1 MEEEETNVVE
11 KPRPWGFI
19 AGWDKSY
26 EMIDKTS
33 WEVKRARET
42 FRLKATKAKI
52 FIEKGGGKEEGRDE
66 VLPSS
71 LSSWIEGKRM
81 AGLCEKKTFACKW
94 MADVSLVLTIILC

>member
-66 VLPSS
+66 VLPSP
-71 LSSWIEGKRM
+71 WAAET
-81 AGLCEKKTFACKW
+81 KTRKYVW
-94 MADVSLVLTIILC
+94 RENRG